1 MQTIELLAPARD
13 YETAVAAID
22 AGADA
27 VYMAVPVS
35 VPASRPETR
44 SMIFAARRSMPTVS
58 AHGFT

>member
-27 VYMAVPVS
+27 VYMGGARFGARV
-35 VPASRPETR
+35 
-44 SMIFAARRSMPTVS
+44 AAGNTVDDIRR
-58 AHGFT
+58 AAE